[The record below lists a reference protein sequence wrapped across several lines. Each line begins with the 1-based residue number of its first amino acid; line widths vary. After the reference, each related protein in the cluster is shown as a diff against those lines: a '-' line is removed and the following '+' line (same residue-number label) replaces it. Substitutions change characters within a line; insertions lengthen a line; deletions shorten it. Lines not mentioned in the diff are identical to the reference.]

1 MKSSDIPQDPSPLD
15 KFTKEVLYAID
26 ENGNYTK
33 QLSRGWQIKADAL
46 GISWQEAKTR
56 IENAK
61 QQFEKGEVSP
71 ILFFMELNLMEISI
85 LSDYTGFWKCT
96 IKRHFKPS
104 VFAKLSNKKLQIYAE
119 VFGITVEQLKK
130 CEFSE
135 N

>member
-46 GISWQEAKTR
+46 GISWQEAKAR

-61 QQFEKGEVSP
+61 QKFEKGEVSP

-85 LSDYTGFWKCT
+85 LSDYTGFWKWT

-130 CEFSE
+130 CELSE

>member
-46 GISWQEAKTR
+46 GISWQEAKAR

-61 QQFEKGEVSP
+61 QKFEKGEVSP

-85 LSDYTGFWKCT
+85 LSDYTGFWKWT

-104 VFAKLSNKKLQIYAE
+104 VFAKLSNKKLQVYAE

-130 CEFSE
+130 CELSE